1 MKNNKHKKRPD
12 VSVRMTAPDV
22 RLIMAGQAYFWTPE
36 WQAKER
42 AADRAIAEGRF
53 HTFDT
58 IEDMLYFLDL
68 Q

>member
-1 MKNNKHKKRPD
+1 
-12 VSVRMTAPDV
+12 MTAPDV